1 MFSKLKIKAAL
12 WFCVL
17 ISTAYSS
24 SKDSSFS
31 NVEGEDSVYSLHE
44 VERVEIVLI
53 EGRVYLKDGFMA
65 AGSDL
70 QSNDYIIAEAKR
82 CPCSNVDFYCL
93 ESSDEYCKCPS
104 GNSFDDDDI
113 QSSTC
118 WSETELN
125 ESLLITSILL
135 GWCFLMTLIASFT
148 NFGRNARE
156 FFYYKIAGNFSI
168 FITSCL
174 LNIKQR
180 RNFVDKKQA
189 VYNPRIEKIISDKLA
204 AEYENKLIKMQQQC
218 ERLIDGVE
226 KGYVDSYLRIETSRT
241 VQVLDVLTDTIIV
254 RLLLN
259 KEVFLKGCTQTEN
272 ISCPICLT
280 DFEDGDS
287 IGHLRCKHLFHSAC
301 LKKWLVHKNSC
312 PMCFRECGHCK
323 VKRSIIDDLN
333 KGYELLL

>member
-24 SKDSSFS
+24 SQDSSLS

-44 VERVEIVLI
+44 VERVEIVLL
-53 EGRVYLKDGFMA
+53 EGRVYLKDSFMT

-93 ESSDEYCKCPS
+93 ESSDEYCKCPP
-104 GNSFDDDDI
+104 GTALDDDDI
-113 QSSTC
+113 SSMC

-125 ESLLITSILL
+125 ETLLITFILM

-156 FFYYKIAGNFSI
+156 FFYYKILVKFSI

-174 LNIKQR
+174 LNKKQR
-180 RNFVDKKQA
+180 HNFVDGKQA
-189 VYNPRIEKIISDKLA
+189 VYNPRIENIISDKLA
-204 AEYENKLIKMQQQC
+204 AEYENNLIKMRQQR
-218 ERLIDGVE
+218 ERLIGGVE
-226 KGYVDSYLRIETSRT
+226 KGYIDSSLRIESSRA

-259 KEVFLKGCTQTEN
+259 KKVFLKECNQTEN

-312 PMCFRECGHCK
+312 PMCFQECGHCK
-323 VKRSIIDDLN
+323 VKRAITNDLN
-333 KGYELLL
+333 KGYELLV